1 MIDRV
6 VLCLL
11 AYLAGSFPTGVV
23 LGSLKGVDVR
33 KIGSGNIGATNV
45 TRALGSRFGLYTLA
59 GDLLKG
65 FIPVLIAIWLWP
77 SWMFVSLVG
86 LLCVLGHCFSIF
98 LDFEGGKGVATS
110 AGVFLALAPFA
121 TLVAAAVWGL
131 VVFSTRVS
139 SFGAFAALPTLL
151 LCMFLPSFNFA
162 GIAIASPIHFL
173 PLAVAIAIVVLF
185 RHKSNLRRMMEGAES
200 RFQKSDENAAK

>member
-1 MIDRV
+1 MIDRIA
-6 VLCLL
+6 LCIL

-33 KIGSGNIGATNV
+33 RIGSGNIGATNV

-65 FIPVLIAIWLWP
+65 FLPVLLAIWLSD
-77 SWMFVSLVG
+77 SWIYVSLVG

-139 SFGAFAALPTLL
+139 SFGAFAALPALL
-151 LCMFLPSFNFA
+151 ICMLVPAFDLL
-162 GIAIASPIHFL
+162 GVHVESPRHFL
-173 PLAVAIAIVVLF
+173 PLGLAIAGVVLF
-185 RHKSNLRRMMEGAES
+185 RHKSNLKRMMEGAES
-200 RFQKSDENAAK
+200 RFGSKTPNQGA